1 MLTSDFADRPAEAEG
16 TTGKECPLL

>member
-16 TTGKECPLL
+16 TTGKEWLLL